1 MRYLPNT
8 ERDREL
14 MLRAIGVGSVADLFA
29 DIPDE
34 VRFRG
39 RLNLPPALSE
49 PELAAHMKRL
59 AARNADADE
68 YACFLGGGAYDHY
81 IPAVVDHV
89 ISRSEFYTAYTPYQP
104 EISQGTLQAIFEY
117 QTAICELT
125 GMDVAN
131 ASVYDG
137 ATAVAEAVLMAHA
150 TNGRKRIVVS
160 RAVHPDYRQTLKTYV
175 AGLGLEVVE
184 TDLLAGLTSGA
195 SLGELV
201 NDDTACVIVQ
211 SPNFFGSIEDMAK
224 FADLAHAKGALF
236 VAVVDPISL
245 GLLKPPGEY
254 GADIV
259 CGEGQSLGNPMAFG
273 GPYLGFFA
281 TKTELVRR
289 MPGRLVGETVDSR
302 GQRGFVLTL
311 QTREQHIR
319 REKATSNICS
329 NEALCALAALV
340 YLSVMGKRGL
350 KEVAA
355 QSAAK
360 AHYARERIASIPGW
374 SAAFTA
380 PFFKEFVVKAPVDG
394 ETVQKQLLTKKI
406 LGGTD
411 LGRWY
416 PELKNHLLFAVT
428 EKRSRAEIDA
438 LVAALEEV
446 R

>member
-1 MRYLPNT
+1 MSMKYLPNT
-8 ERDREL
+8 DRDREQ

-29 DIPDE
+29 DVPAQ
-34 VRFRG
+34 VRFKG
-39 RLNLPPALSE
+39 QLNIPKALSE

-59 AARNADADE
+59 ASKNADA
-68 YACFLGGGAYDHY
+68 YTCFLGGGAYDHY

-137 ATAVAEAVLMAHA
+137 ATAVAEAVMMAHA
-150 TNGRKRIVVS
+150 TNNKKRVVMARS
-160 RAVHPDYRQTLKTYV
+160 VHPDYRQTVRTYV
-175 AGLGLEVVE
+175 AGLGLAVVE
-184 TDLLAGLTSGA
+184 ADVHDGLTCGA
-195 SLGELV
+195 SLGEQID
-201 NDDTACVIVQ
+201 DDTTCVIVQ
-211 SPNFFGSIEDMAK
+211 SPNFFGNIEDMAK
-224 FADLAHAKGALF
+224 FAELAHAHGALF

-245 GLLKPPGEY
+245 GLLKAPGHY

-259 CGEGQSLGNPMAFG
+259 CGEGQALGNPMAFG

-281 TKTELVRR
+281 TKTALVRR
-289 MPGRLVGETVDSR
+289 MPGRLVGETVDNR

-340 YLSVMGKRGL
+340 YMSTMGRKGM
-350 KEVAA
+350 KEVAEL
-355 QSAAK
+355 SAAK
-360 AHYARERIASIPGW
+360 AHYARERIANIDGW

-380 PFFKEFVVKAPVDG
+380 PFFKEFVVKAPVNGDV
-394 ETVQKQLLTKKI
+394 VQKHLLSKKM

-428 EKRSRAEIDA
+428 EKRSRGEIDA